1 MLLFSLF
8 LAGFMLG
15 VFMTLKVFSP
25 EKQEESWDPQL
36 FPASSVSLSKNEQA
50 EPIAAPILPTPTF
63 VHPFPRVS

>member
-25 EKQEESWDPQL
+25 ETQEESWDPQY
-36 FPASSVSLSKNEQA
+36 FPEKNNALVRESFTEASKPKSVFIN
-50 EPIAAPILPTPTF
+50 TVNTG
-63 VHPFPRVS
+63 